1 MGEAPFHQTLR
12 EGASGAWD
20 AMQGHRFVRDVEAD
34 RLPRE
39 VFIRY
44 LIYEADFVESAVLI
58 FGHALLRAPGLAERR
73 VLVNVQYGLVEKQ
86 LPYFQ
91 TTFRQMQITPP
102 PRARFPADVE
112 AFRDRMLTT
121 AENGSYGEIIAAM
134 LAAEWMYATWCGR
147 AAAGL
152 ISDPHLRR
160 WVRLHTEAPFLQGV
174 AWLQEQVDAQAQVID
189 ATSCDAMIGCF
200 ARTLMLEIGFHTAPY
215 AAVA

>member
-1 MGEAPFHQTLR
+1 
-12 EGASGAWD
+12 
-20 AMQGHRFVRDVEAD
+20 MQAHRFVRDIEAD

-58 FGHALLRAPGLAERR
+58 FGHALVRAPGLAERR
-73 VLVNVQYGLVEKQ
+73 VLVDVQHGLAEKQ

-112 AFRDRMLTT
+112 ASATGCWRWPKT
-121 AENGSYGEIIAAM
+121 AATGRSSPRCLPPSGCM
-134 LAAEWMYATWCGR
+134 HTWCGR
-147 AAAGL
+147 AAAGP
-152 ISDPHLRR
+152 ISDPQLRR
-160 WVRLHTEAPFLQGV
+160 WVRLHTEEPFLQGV